1 MRDRTQFTGVVETVC
16 MQCHDKC
23 EVQAEVEN
31 GKLIRLRNAIC
42 EKAVYLPELLYHP
55 DRLLYPQKRAGEK
68 GGGRWTRISWD
79 EALDTMA
86 KRFGEI
92 MKNYGP
98 EANCVGLSCHH
109 KPLTV
114 TASFLALKLLNT
126 PNILDSNHRCHKGRG
141 IASHYTFG
149 EEVGGRGQTDHENS
163 KCILLWG
170 VNPYE
175 TQPIKVDLIFNK
187 AQKNGAK
194 VIVIDPRPTLTA
206 KRADIWLQIRP
217 QSDGALA
224 LGFLNVLINE
234 GLYDKEFVEKNCL
247 GFEELKKRVQDYPPE
262 RVSEITWIPKE
273 KIIETTRLY
282 GRIHPSCVLTGLG
295 TVGQS
300 LNATQA
306 SRAISCLAA
315 IKGDLDVVG
324 GNFFKLPQE
333 FKHGRYESYN
343 NHLDGFKGMGWLVRN
358 WRTSPELEK
367 KRIGF
372 KEYPV
377 YSGSR
382 ELTWWDY
389 NSNTY
394 LLWEAIQDGRVRGF
408 YLTGVNPVVH
418 EPNPKKTLK
427 VLKQGDFVVVTDH
440 FMTPT
445 AEFADLVLPAA
456 HWAETDIATGTS
468 CAYNDELY
476 ACPKIVE
483 PPGECWDDRKIV
495 IELSDRMGRS
505 FAWRDRANP
514 DVIGEWNDYT
524 LETVKLTFD
533 ELLALPRHLKK
544 FPVEFKKYEKPGW
557 KWNTPTGKIELY
569 CPSLETPGSNPL
581 PDYKEDP
588 VSPLSRPGLWKE
600 YPLIMINHRER
611 CYEHS
616 EQRQSPSLRKRMPE
630 PEIEIHPQTA
640 KDLGLEEGDWMW
652 LESYQMK
659 GERVKGK
666 AKFVNELYPNVVSMV
681 VHWWFPERPEP
692 EHGCFESNINTI
704 ISDGPPFEPFNG
716 HSQTRGILCKAGKV
730 T

>member
-1 MRDRTQFTGVVETVC
+1 MRDRTNFTGVVETLC

-23 EVQAEVEN
+23 KIQADVEN
-31 GKLIRLRNAIC
+31 GKLIRLKNAIC
-42 EKAVYLPELLYHP
+42 EKGVHLPEFLYHP
-55 DRLLYPQKRAGEK
+55 NRLLYPQKRAGEK
-68 GGGRWTRISWD
+68 GSGKWKRISWD
-79 EALDTMA
+79 EALDIMA

-92 MKNYGP
+92 RENYGP
-98 EANCVGLSCHH
+98 QANCVGLSCHH

-114 TASFLALKLLNT
+114 TASHLALKLLNT
-126 PNILDSNHRCHKGRG
+126 PNILDSNHRCSKGG
-141 IASHYTFG
+141 SIANHYTFG
-149 EEVGGRGQTDHENS
+149 EGLFGRGRTDYVNS

-170 VNPYE
+170 INTVNTEPE
-175 TQPIKVDLIFNK
+175 KAEFVFSK

-194 VIVIDPRPTLTA
+194 IIVIDPRPTLTA
-206 KRADIWLQIRP
+206 KRADIWLRIRP

-247 GFEELKKRVQDYPPE
+247 GFEKLKERVQDYPPE

-273 KIIETTRLY
+273 KIVETARLY
-282 GRIHPSCVLTGLG
+282 GKTHPSLIRTKLG
-295 TVGQS
+295 VNGQS
-300 LNATQA
+300 LTTTQA
-306 SRAISCLAA
+306 SRAIGCLAT
-315 IKGDLDVVG
+315 IKGDLDIIG
-324 GNFFKLPQE
+324 GNLVKSPQKFE
-333 FKHGRYESYN
+333 HGRYESYN

-367 KRIGF
+367 KRIGSD
-372 KEYPV
+372 KYPA

-394 LLWEAIQDGRVRGF
+394 LLMKAIVEGKVRGL
-408 YLTGVNPVVH
+408 YLPGVNPVVH
-418 EPNPKKTLK
+418 EANSKRIWK
-427 VLKQGDFVVVTDH
+427 VLKQVDFMVVADH
-440 FMTPT
+440 FMSPT
-445 AEFADLVLPAA
+445 AELADLVLPAA
-456 HWAETDIATGTS
+456 HWAEVDIATGIP
-468 CAYNDELY
+468 CAYDNELY

-495 IELSDRMGRS
+495 IALGDRMGRPFS
-505 FAWRDRANP
+505 WRDKANS
-514 DVIGEWNDYT
+514 DIVAEWNDYT
-524 LETVKLTFD
+524 LETVKMTFN
-533 ELLALPRHLKK
+533 ELLARPKHLKK

-569 CPSLETPGSNPL
+569 CPSLEKLGYDPL

-588 VSPLSRPGLWKE
+588 VSPLSRPDLWKE
-600 YPLIMINHRER
+600 YPLIVINHRER

-616 EQRQSPSLRKRMPE
+616 EGRQCPSLRKRIPE

-640 KDLGLEEGDWMW
+640 KDLGLKEGDWMW

-659 GERVKGK
+659 GERVKVK
-666 AKFVNELYPNVVSMV
+666 AKFVNELHPNVVSTLV
-681 VHWWFPERPEP
+681 CWWFPERPEP

-716 HSQTRGILCKAGKV
+716 HSQTRGILCKARKV
-730 T
+730 